1 MIPKSINLGGRKW
14 TVVYEETIEKGRVF
28 GQWSDEKA

>member
-1 MIPKSINLGGRKW
+1 MIPKSFNLGGRKW
-14 TVVYEETIEKGRVF
+14 TVVYEDTIEKGRVF